1 MSFKEY
7 VLKDEDQELLVKH
20 CKDIFNWLKE
30 NVATS
35 IFKSIKEELILED
48 ETGCYN
54 NKTIFFCIHAS
65 KTGERC
71 FEITSNGMEMWM
83 LNKMGSNYTISNF
96 TDKEGNFAYSQSIH
110 EFFDDTRL
118 MMALI
123 IAWPTMKQRI
133 IEKTNGMKA
142 FLETLHSFKI

>member
-1 MSFKEY
+1 VVSFNEY
-7 VLKDEDQELLVKH
+7 VLKDEDKELLVKH

-35 IFKSIKEELILED
+35 IFKSIKEEFILED
-48 ETGCYN
+48 ETGCWN
-54 NKTIFFCIHAS
+54 DKTIFFCIHAS
-65 KTGERC
+65 KTGDRC
-71 FEITSNGMEMWM
+71 FEITSNTMETWM
-83 LNKMGSNYTISNF
+83 LNKMGPETVTIF
-96 TDKEGNFAYSQSIH
+96 TDKEGNFAYSRTIH

-118 MMALI
+118 MMGLI

-133 IEKTNGMKA
+133 IEKVDGMKA